1 MVVPALLI
9 AGATMAFLYLLVP
22 VFFAFFV
29 GIYILKFSV
38 EIWAWRKVPREE
50 RHAFRAPCRLLNF
63 NFTLSVKLEW
73 AVFLVGFFGLIIWIE
88 YAQRMQ
94 G

>member
-29 GIYILKFSV
+29 GIYIL
-38 EIWAWRKVPREE
+38 
-50 RHAFRAPCRLLNF
+50 
-63 NFTLSVKLEW
+63 
-73 AVFLVGFFGLIIWIE
+73 
-88 YAQRMQ
+88 
-94 G
+94 